1 MVEGSELRYTQLQF
15 AGLVGLSKQAISLAV
30 SEDRLMLE
38 AGTAL
43 IDPKHPLNILFVKKL
58 ISAGRGTGIA
68 PEYKRHM
75 CGDFSPEEI
84 KPKKRGRPPGVKSK
98 PKPKPKPK
106 KKESPPEKPKSRKA
120 VKAFKSMAE
129 KLDSR
134 TTVDDPEGE
143 DLFEKLMSQGLLQPG
158 EQLKIA
164 QTALAN
170 LRIAKEMD
178 DLITRDMV
186 VQCFSRLSGIMSSR
200 LLCLGQRSAKQLC
213 GIFDQTSPEKEIEVQ
228 KVLDDEVASAVDA
241 IQREISDVVNW

>member
-1 MVEGSELRYTQLQF
+1 MGDEQKLRYTQYQF
-15 AGLVGLSKQAISLAV
+15 AQYLGLSKQAITKAV
-30 SEDRLMLE
+30 ADDRVVLDME
-38 AGTAL
+38 TGL
-43 IDPKHPLNILFVKKL
+43 IDPLYPTNIAYVQKL
-58 ISAGRGTGIA
+58 ITSGRGKGIA

-75 CGDFSPEEI
+75 RGHTNPDDF
-84 KPKKRGRPPGVKSK
+84 KPRKPGPK
-98 PKPKPKPK
+98 PGAKPKPKPK
-106 KKESPPEKPKSRKA
+106 KEPKPKIKNHRA
-120 VKAFKSMAE
+120 VKTYKTMAE
-129 KLDSR
+129 KLDAQ
-134 TTVDDPEGE
+134 VNEEDPEGE

-241 IQREISDVVNW
+241 IQREISDVINW

>member
-15 AGLVGLSKQAISLAV
+15 AGLVGLSKQAIGKAI
-30 SEDRLMLE
+30 SEDRVIVEME
-38 AGTAL
+38 TGL
-43 IDPKHPLNILFVKKL
+43 IDPKYPTNIAFVQKV
-58 ISAGRGTGIA
+58 ISSGRGKGIA

-75 CGDFSPEEI
+75 CGDFSPEEL
-84 KPKKRGRPPGVKSK
+84 KPKRKGRPPGSK
-98 PKPKPKPK
+98 TKKKTK
-106 KKESPPEKPKSRKA
+106 KKESLPTKPKSARALKA
-120 VKAFKSMAE
+120 YKSMAE
-129 KLDSR
+129 KLEAR
-134 TTVDDPEGE
+134 TTVDDPDSE
-143 DLFEKLMSQGLLQPG
+143 DLFDKLMSQGLLQPG

-178 DLITRDMV
+178 DLITKEMV
-186 VQCFSRLSGIMSSR
+186 IQCFSRLSGIMSSR

-241 IQREISDVVNW
+241 IQREISDVINW